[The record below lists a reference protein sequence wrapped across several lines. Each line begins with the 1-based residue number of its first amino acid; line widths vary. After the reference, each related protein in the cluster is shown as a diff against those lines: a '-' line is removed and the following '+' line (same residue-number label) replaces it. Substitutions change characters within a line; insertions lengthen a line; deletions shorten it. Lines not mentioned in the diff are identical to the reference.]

1 MTHDPLCPTVNAD
14 VPFGLFHDDVPD
26 DCLFC
31 ALIARVREDER
42 KRSVLLVA
50 AAYGKGL
57 DAAREAVASYA
68 DETHQHVGMQKCWPE
83 SGDRCDITAAIKFA
97 VGRINLLEN
106 T

>member
-42 KRSVLLVA
+42 SKTLKAASEALDVLDRWGEATYRHVVID
-50 AAYGKGL
+50 Y
-57 DAAREAVASYA
+57 DEAVAAIESLG
-68 DETHQHVGMQKCWPE
+68 DE
-83 SGDRCDITAAIKFA
+83 DD
-97 VGRINLLEN
+97 
-106 T
+106 